1 MILGIL
7 AFAWLLGVAAAAFT
21 GADPWAA
28 LAAAA
33 GLGAI
38 SFALRP
44 RPSTLALIALG
55 AALIFAASWRYES
68 TVPPDAPAGIAR
80 LNCPPREE
88 PADDGDECGPA
99 RFRALV
105 VSEPDDRGGT
115 VRYRLAVRE
124 VYGGGRWRPESGGI
138 LMRTA
143 PFPRYAYGDLLDLE
157 GELETPPTFDDFD
170 YREYLLQRGVGSLI
184 AYPRAQVIAHD
195 RGSAFR
201 AALIDTRARLSD
213 ALADALPEP
222 EASLATGVL
231 LGKRARLPA
240 DLTEDMNSTG
250 TSHLV
255 AVSGDIG
262 TAPSS

>member
-33 GLGAI
+33 GLGAL

-44 RPSTLALIALG
+44 RASTLALIALG
-55 AALIFAASWRYES
+55 AVLIFAASWRYES
-68 TVPPDAPAGIAR
+68 TAPPDTPTGIAQR
-80 LNCPPREE
+80 N
-88 PADDGDECGPA
+88 DGGPV

-124 VYGGGRWRPESGGI
+124 VYWGSRWRPESGGI

-157 GELETPPTFDDFD
+157 GELETPQPSTT
-170 YREYLLQRGVGSLI
+170 S
-184 AYPRAQVIAHD
+184 
-195 RGSAFR
+195 
-201 AALIDTRARLSD
+201 TT
-213 ALADALPEP
+213 
-222 EASLATGVL
+222 ASICCSV
-231 LGKRARLPA
+231 
-240 DLTEDMNSTG
+240 E
-250 TSHLV
+250 
-255 AVSGDIG
+255 
-262 TAPSS
+262 